1 MHKFECL
8 NTEIF
13 FLLYLSKKELKY
25 FEKFSQLYRASWYY
39 SLLFIQLMH
48 NWIALKM
55 LKFTLKFTWEMLLHV
70 SVFHNHHQGA
80 TICALIKL

>member
-25 FEKFSQLYRASWYY
+25 FEKFSQLYRAS
-39 SLLFIQLMH
+39 
-48 NWIALKM
+48 
-55 LKFTLKFTWEMLLHV
+55 
-70 SVFHNHHQGA
+70 
-80 TICALIKL
+80 